1 MGRKKSFSDAPWFA
15 PFIITI
21 FSILFT
27 LLLTF
32 IKGPT
37 PPFCFVGGSCSHDV
51 SYENTWQRYEF
62 FLIPVLFIVWT
73 IFFPIYYAHKKN
85 VRDSKTKNDIYGEYA
100 QDSKAKDDVYEEYIP
115 KTVKKMTFD
124 KFSVIFSIIMNLVS
138 VILILIVIISSNRR
152 THISGSVMGGD
163 EMMSII
169 GYALTMPVRI
179 ISIILSIISISNNK
193 TKFKSINKM
202 PEEIR
207 KLTTRNIISMIILI
221 ILTIVPFLY
230 VFLPMLGLRLK
241 FAGI

>member
-1 MGRKKSFSDAPWFA
+1 MLMKKEKKPIYKRPWFVLLIVT
-15 PFIITI
+15 IIILVIPDI
-21 FSILFT
+21 FMNIIRSDDCTGMCALGLASLWGFSKLGSVIVAVLMWIIFAIYSASRPPVHTNIKQRTNKQTVVSQKTASKSI
-27 LLLTF
+27 
-32 IKGPT
+32 
-37 PPFCFVGGSCSHDV
+37 
-51 SYENTWQRYEF
+51 
-62 FLIPVLFIVWT
+62 
-73 IFFPIYYAHKKN
+73 KN
-85 VRDSKTKNDIYGEYA
+85 SA
-100 QDSKAKDDVYEEYIP
+100 
-115 KTVKKMTFD
+115 KKMTFD
-124 KFSVIFSIIMNLVS
+124 KFSVIFSVIINLVS
-138 VILILIVIISSNRR
+138 ILLILIIMISSNKRAN
-152 THISGSVMGGD
+152 ISGSVMGGD